1 MSTTAK
7 TRIEPGHTSID
18 RATPRKT
25 KTGYQLD
32 WSVRLHDGRIIQ
44 RRSKAKTKGEVRAR
58 ARRKADE
65 LLSTTSTEWTPRTPM
80 NVYIEKVTRPKIE
93 ESSQLKDLSKRRYL
107 ASLNLVAAELKGY
120 SVFDAMQFRVLER
133 TLQAIARTHP
143 GSVSSART
151 VASSSVV

>member
-1 MSTTAK
+1 M
-7 TRIEPGHTSID
+7 
-18 RATPRKT
+18 
-25 KTGYQLD
+25 
-32 WSVRLHDGRIIQ
+32 
-44 RRSKAKTKGEVRAR
+44 
-58 ARRKADE
+58 
-65 LLSTTSTEWTPRTPM
+65 
-80 NVYIEKVTRPKIE
+80 YIEKVTRPKIE